1 MRRRP
6 SADSAIPSHNAAHMP
21 PSWPRPW
28 RLSHLG
34 SNVGTNI
41 GAWKGVTK
49 LETGGR
55 NTAPVCYLNIT
66 DDELSESANLSDGG
80 VAVLILDGCQKSVQQ
95 IHFKTKFLTTL
106 LQWFRN
112 KVLQIV
118 KENSNCNWYL
128 PPNKSRPAIVLWIRP
143 LWQPASSPPCTL
155 NQSTR
160 GLGLHH
166 VNILP
171 FNGFPF
177 FPSEIQYKRV
187 DVVLTTS

>member
-128 PPNKSRPAIVLWIRP
+128 PPNKIYYKVDRQSFFGSDLCGSQRPHHPVPWTNP
-143 LWQPASSPPCTL
+143 L
-155 NQSTR
+155 
-160 GLGLHH
+160 G
-166 VNILP
+166 
-171 FNGFPF
+171 
-177 FPSEIQYKRV
+177 
-187 DVVLTTS
+187 D

>member
-1 MRRRP
+1 MRHTCHRRDP
-6 SADSAIPSHNAAHMP
+6 GRDDYLTSVVILGPTLVLGKGSPN
-21 PSWPRPW
+21 W
-28 RLSHLG
+28 RLEAGTLHLCVI
-34 SNVGTNI
+34 STSLMTNC
-41 GAWKGVTK
+41 
-49 LETGGR
+49 
-55 NTAPVCYLNIT
+55 P
-66 DDELSESANLSDGG
+66 NLRSDGG

-177 FPSEIQYKRV
+177 FPSEIQYKR
-187 DVVLTTS
+187 